1 MTITEVPHQ
10 PKAFMTITEE
20 QEGLPS
26 ASDAQALAACP
37 AKFRRCKGLPEDS
50 GEDADRG
57 KRMHAAARDVHLGIL
72 IDEAARAHG
81 LTREE
86 VDGVE
91 AAVEECKTILAVLLP
106 WQQPRFQIEQ
116 RLFITLGERKIA
128 TAKPDLI
135 VIGDAIIIVEFKFGH
150 RPVPCPKDNLQV
162 RWQILAV
169 AEAYHQRPIY
179 AVIIQPGIG
188 GYTPCLYE
196 AAQLEL
202 ARAEL
207 VQIVKAANDPN
218 ANAVPG
224 VHCEHCKARLTCPE
238 ALAAFLPARFSL
250 PERGLAEMPTGDLNR
265 LLIAVE
271 LAANMGKLLKAEA
284 IRRIGAGELLADFEL
299 HQGRSLS
306 RITDP
311 QELWNRVLALA
322 VSKGVQLRIVYPKFA
337 DCLTVGMGK
346 FEELVADLTGTRGKA
361 LKGRMIALLDGLTEE
376 KIGEP
381 YLTQKANKH
390 D

>member
-1 MTITEVPHQ
+1 
-10 PKAFMTITEE
+10 MTITEE

-50 GEDADRG
+50 AEDADQG
-57 KRMHAAARDVHLGIL
+57 KRMHAAARDVHLGIS
-72 IDEAARAHG
+72 IDEAAKVHG

-86 VDGVE
+86 VDRVE
-91 AAVEECKTILAVLLP
+91 AAVEECKNILAVLLP
-106 WQQPRFQIEQ
+106 GQQSRFQIEQ

-128 TAKPDLI
+128 TAKPD
-135 VIGDAIIIVEFKFGH
+135 VIAVGDAIVVVEFKFGH
-150 RPVPCPKDNLQV
+150 RAVPMPRDNLQV

-169 AEAYHQRPIY
+169 AEAYDQRPIY
-179 AVIIQPGIG
+179 GVIIQPGIG
-188 GYTPCLYE
+188 GYTPCCYE
-196 AAQLEL
+196 AGQLEL

-207 VQIVKAANDPN
+207 VQIVKGANDPK
-218 ANAVPG
+218 ANALPG
-224 VHCEHCKARLTCPE
+224 VHCEHCKARLTCPD
-238 ALAAFLPARFSL
+238 ALAAFLPARFTL

-284 IRRIGAGELLADFEL
+284 IRRIGAGEVLADFEL
-299 HQGRSLS
+299 HPGRTLS
-306 RITDP
+306 RITDA
-311 QELWNRVLALA
+311 QELWNRLLDVAL
-322 VSKGVQLRIVYPKFA
+322 SKGVQLGTVYPKFA

-346 FEELVADLTGTRGKA
+346 LEELVADLTGTRGKA
-361 LKGRMIALLDGLTEE
+361 LKGRMITLLEGLTEE

-381 YLTQKANKH
+381 YLTQKANKPNYVC
-390 D
+390 DD